1 MTTEIKRVESK
12 LDEMLKRLDKI
23 ESLLNIE
30 ESLPEDDEL
39 EAILNYLKE
48 KKLKRRELIPVSNL
62 TV

>member
-1 MTTEIKRVESK
+1 MSTEIKRVESK
-12 LDEMLKRLDKI
+12 LDEILKRLDKI
-23 ESLLNIE
+23 ESLLNID

-48 KKLKRRELIPVSNL
+48 KKLKKRELIPVSKI

>member
-12 LDEMLKRLDKI
+12 LDEILKRLDKI